1 MKSIFSFL
9 LIWTLAVIVS
19 GCEVPTE
26 SLVDEAPGAHPSS
39 SAERLAPAP
48 ATLEDGLVVDY
59 PFDEGAGTVLHDHTP
74 NHINGIVEGGRWTQ
88 GVVGPYALQF
98 RGRGR
103 VEAPKSTGV
112 LTTVGRLPKGSISV
126 WFKYEGIARGATIA
140 PILYLGDAAGQ
151 NSLIIEVGHPAPED
165 RQKLYFTVSVKGE
178 AVQCFDS
185 NAPLKPGQWVHFVA
199 VVGDRFNTGYLNGR
213 EMVNR
218 HYNAG
223 DSSSHLFFASVP
235 LPDLFTL
242 GYGAAAVDDRFT
254 SLMGAL
260 DEVRIY
266 DRPLSAAEV
275 RALYALGK

>member
-1 MKSIFSFL
+1 MKAIFSFS
-9 LIWTLAVIVS
+9 LILALVVLFT
-19 GCEVPTE
+19 GCETPTE
-26 SLVDEAPGAHPSS
+26 TLVDEAPGAHPSS

-59 PFDEGAGTVLHDHTP
+59 PFDEGTGMVLHDETP

-126 WFKYEGIARGATIA
+126 WFKYEGIARGASIA
-140 PILYLGDAAGQ
+140 PILYLGDDAGQ
-151 NSLIIEVGHPAPED
+151 NSLIIEVGHPKPEN
-165 RQKLYFTVSVKGE
+165 RQKLYFTVSVRGE
-178 AVQCFDS
+178 PVQCFDS
-185 NAPLKPGQWVHFVA
+185 NAPLQPGRWRHFVG
-199 VVGDRFNTGYLNGR
+199 VVGDDFNTGYLDGR

-223 DSSSHLFFASVP
+223 DPSSHAFFATAP
-235 LPDLFTL
+235 MPDLFTL

-254 SLMGAL
+254 SLLGAL

-275 RALYALGK
+275 RALYAMGK

>member
-9 LIWTLAVIVS
+9 LIWTLALIIS
-19 GCEVPTE
+19 GCETPTE
-26 SLVDEAPGAHPSS
+26 ALVDEAPGAQPSLS
-39 SAERLAPAP
+39 TERLAPAP
-48 ATLEDGLVVDY
+48 MTLEDGLVVDY
-59 PFDEGAGTVLHDHTP
+59 PFDEGAGMVLYDQTP
-74 NHINGIVEGGRWTQ
+74 NHINGIVEGGQWAP
-88 GVVGPYALQF
+88 GVVGPYALRF

-103 VEAPKSTGV
+103 VDVPKSTGWPA
-112 LTTVGRLPKGSISV
+112 TVGRRPKGSISV

-140 PILYLGDAAGQ
+140 PILYLGDDAGQ
-151 NSLIIEVGHPAPED
+151 NSLIIEVGHPAPDE
-165 RQKLYFTVSVKGE
+165 RQKLYFTVSVKNE
-178 AVQCFDS
+178 PVQCFDS

-223 DSSSHLFFASVP
+223 GPFSHEFFASVP
-235 LPDLFTL
+235 MPDLFTL